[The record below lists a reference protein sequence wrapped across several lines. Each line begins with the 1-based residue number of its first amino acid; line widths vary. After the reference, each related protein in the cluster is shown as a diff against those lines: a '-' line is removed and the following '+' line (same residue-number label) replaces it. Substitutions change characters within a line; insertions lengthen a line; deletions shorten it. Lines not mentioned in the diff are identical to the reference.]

1 MSMKIHDL
9 VSGTPEWHAF
19 RRERD
24 TASEASAMMGV
35 SSNTSR
41 NDLLELK
48 STGTDKEFSDYQ
60 QKKVLDKGH
69 AIEALARPIIE
80 QRHDVELFPVTITN
94 SNYPGKSA
102 SLDGRDETGI
112 IWECKQ
118 WSEAK
123 IVDLRAGRIP
133 LEDKWQVVQ
142 QLVLSQA
149 HRCIYTISDG
159 TPEKTESLL
168 FELDPADE
176 KALLDGWAQFN
187 DDVIDYKP
195 KALPTV
201 AVADPLPSLP
211 ALTFN
216 INHSDMTI
224 SSNLSVFRAKTAELM
239 KRLEDPIVTDQ
250 DFANRKALCKQ
261 MREAEALLKSRA
273 KDAVDNIA
281 SVADFSREL
290 TDLAEVFRLAALKD
304 EKLVKAEEERRKKEF
319 VANGKAALSDH
330 IAALN
335 AGLGGRAV
343 LPAIASD
350 FDGAMKNKRTMK
362 SMQDS
367 IDTELARCK
376 IEANNAAELIN
387 TNLDSL
393 REIASG
399 YEFLFRDRQELVLKT
414 NETLVLIA
422 QQRVIEHKQ
431 LEQEKLEAAQV
442 AEKLRKR
449 IGEIRDCFTAIDD
462 LTPGAL
468 EGRMGELQGVQ
479 LGEHWGE
486 FSAEVAA
493 LKAEGIAAVQA
504 AIDKL
509 NAPEPAAPAP
519 APAPAAPAPAAP
531 AAAPALEKPAAAAPL
546 QAAPLTASKG
556 VVSIISVKALL
567 QGVIDGTV
575 PRNVITIDME
585 LLLEASVAAGCALPG
600 TTWSKA

>member
-1 MSMKIHDL
+1 
-9 VSGTPEWHAF
+9 
-19 RRERD
+19 
-24 TASEASAMMGV
+24 
-35 SSNTSR
+35 
-41 NDLLELK
+41 
-48 STGTDKEFSDYQ
+48 
-60 QKKVLDKGH
+60 
-69 AIEALARPIIE
+69 
-80 QRHDVELFPVTITN
+80 
-94 SNYPGKSA
+94 
-102 SLDGRDETGI
+102 
-112 IWECKQ
+112 
-118 WSEAK
+118 
-123 IVDLRAGRIP
+123 
-133 LEDKWQVVQ
+133 
-142 QLVLSQA
+142 
-149 HRCIYTISDG
+149 
-159 TPEKTESLL
+159 
-168 FELDPADE
+168 
-176 KALLDGWAQFN
+176 
-187 DDVIDYKP
+187 
-195 KALPTV
+195 
-201 AVADPLPSLP
+201 
-211 ALTFN
+211 
-216 INHSDMTI
+216 
-224 SSNLSVFRAKTAELM
+224 
-239 KRLEDPIVTDQ
+239 
-250 DFANRKALCKQ
+250 
-261 MREAEALLKSRA
+261 
-273 KDAVDNIA
+273 
-281 SVADFSREL
+281 
-290 TDLAEVFRLAALKD
+290 
-304 EKLVKAEEERRKKEF
+304 
-319 VANGKAALSDH
+319 
-330 IAALN
+330 
-335 AGLGGRAV
+335 
-343 LPAIASD
+343 
-350 FDGAMKNKRTMK
+350 MKNKRTMK
-362 SMQDS
+362 SMQDA

-422 QQRVIEHKQ
+422 QQRVTEHKR

-509 NAPEPAAPAP
+509 SAPAAPEPALAETPVAGPAAAPEPAA
-519 APAPAAPAPAAP
+519 APAAPA
-531 AAAPALEKPAAAAPL
+531 AAAPALEKPAASAPL
-546 QAAPLTASKG
+546 QAAPLTVSKG